1 MIYSGY
7 MDSDSNS
14 AFGRPGKRGGP
25 KKRINDGT
33 SEVEIN
39 RALAT
44 YLNRTGAGDYNL
56 PKLTGEKIIESNRRN
71 LPSYSF
77 KDRTK
82 LSWFPGRNVDFQASS
97 SPPPN
102 IYSPKPDKDFKNTKF
117 SVSKGTRFYTPSSV
131 RTLVENVPH

>member
-1 MIYSGY
+1 MFHSGY

-14 AFGRPGKRGGP
+14 GMGRQRNRGSIQKRMT
-25 KKRINDGT
+25 DGT
-33 SEVEIN
+33 SNIEIN
-39 RALAT
+39 KAMAT

-56 PKLTGEKIIESNRRN
+56 PKLTGEKIVESNRKN

-77 KDRTK
+77 KEKTK

-102 IYSPKPDKDFKNTKF
+102 IYSPK
-117 SVSKGTRFYTPSSV
+117 
-131 RTLVENVPH
+131 

>member
-1 MIYSGY
+1 MFHSGY

-14 AFGRPGKRGGP
+14 GLGRQRNRGSI
-25 KKRINDGT
+25 KKRMTDGT
-33 SEVEIN
+33 SNIEIN
-39 RALAT
+39 KAMAT

-56 PKLTGEKIIESNRRN
+56 PKLTGEKIVESNRKN

-77 KDRTK
+77 KEKTK

-102 IYSPKPDKDFKNTKF
+102 IYSPKQDKDFKNIKF
-117 SVSKGTRFYTPSSV
+117 SVGKGSRFYTPSSV
-131 RTLVENVPH
+131 KTLYK

>member
-1 MIYSGY
+1 MFHSGY

-14 AFGRPGKRGGP
+14 GLGRQRNRGSIQKRMT
-25 KKRINDGT
+25 DGT
-33 SEVEIN
+33 SNIEIN
-39 RALAT
+39 KAMAT

-56 PKLTGEKIIESNRRN
+56 PKLTGEKIVESNRKN

-77 KDRTK
+77 KEKTK

-102 IYSPKPDKDFKNTKF
+102 IYSPKQDKDFKNTKF
-117 SVSKGTRFYTPSSV
+117 SVGKGSRFYTPSSV
-131 RTLVENVPH
+131 KTLYK

>member
-1 MIYSGY
+1 MFHSGY

-14 AFGRPGKRGGP
+14 AWQGPGKRAST

-33 SEVEIN
+33 TVIEIN
-39 RALAT
+39 KAMAT

-56 PKLTGEKIIESNRRN
+56 PKLTGEKIIESNRKN
-71 LPSYSF
+71 LPSWSF
-77 KDRTK
+77 KEKTK

-102 IYSPKPDKDFKNTKF
+102 IYSPMSDRDFKNTKF
-117 SVSKGTRFYTPSSV
+117 SVGKGTRFYSPTSV
-131 RTLVENVPH
+131 RTLVA